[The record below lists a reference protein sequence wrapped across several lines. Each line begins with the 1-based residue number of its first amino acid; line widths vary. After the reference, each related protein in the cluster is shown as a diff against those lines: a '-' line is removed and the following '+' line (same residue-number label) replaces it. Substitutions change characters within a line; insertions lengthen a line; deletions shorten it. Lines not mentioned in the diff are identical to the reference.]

1 MEPPSPAHRPLALAY
16 LALAD
21 DPDAQVGQHSVP
33 RMLVALAA
41 AITLAFAAPLAWV
54 SAIPGKPRDTPAA
67 TLVKAA
73 AEEDD
78 GGDDAP

>member
-1 MEPPSPAHRPLALAY
+1 MQPPPPAHRRLAHAY

-21 DPDAQVGQHSVP
+21 DPEAPVGQHSVP
-33 RMLVALAA
+33 RMVVALAA
-41 AITLAFAAPLAWV
+41 TIVLAFATPLAWV
-54 SAIPGKPRDTPAA
+54 TAVPGEPRDALAA

-78 GGDDAP
+78 GDDGGP